1 MRLIA
6 FTVAV
11 VLGLATAPARAHP
24 HIFVDTSVQFLF
36 NEAEDLAAVRIIWA
50 YDELYSLL
58 ITEELGLDPD
68 YDGILTPAEIEALS
82 GFDMNWDEGFA
93 GDTRGF
99 AGEQPIALSRPVE
112 WSAAFE
118 DGKIITTHV
127 RAFDQAIDPRDAEV
141 VMRLYDPSFYTA
153 YTALPTQLVQGTA
166 DCEAEAVAFDTD
178 TAYAY
183 LQAKLDEAEAKG
195 ADVELDFPA
204 VGEAFA
210 DEVRL
215 ICGP

>member
-1 MRLIA
+1 MRIPAL
-6 FTVAV
+6 
-11 VLGLATAPARAHP
+11 VLAATLTTAPAHAHP

-36 NEAEDLAAVRIIWA
+36 NDTEALAAVRIIWV

-68 YDGILTPAEIEALS
+68 FDGVLTEAEIEALS
-82 GFDMNWDEGFA
+82 GFDMNWDEGYA

-99 AGEQPIALSRPVE
+99 AGERAISLSRPVE
-112 WSAAFE
+112 WTAAFE

-127 RAFDQAIDPRDAEV
+127 RALGTPLNPRDTEV
-141 VMRLYDPSFYTA
+141 VIRLYDPSFYTA
-153 YTALPTQLVQGTA
+153 YSATDTQLVQGAAGCT
-166 DCEAEAVAFDTD
+166 AEAAKFDPNA
-178 TAYAY
+178 AYAY
-183 LQAKLDEAEAKG
+183 LEARLDEAGAKG
-195 ADVELDFPA
+195 ADVEMDFPE

>member
-1 MRLIA
+1 MRFPAIA
-6 FTVAV
+6 
-11 VLGLATAPARAHP
+11 LAAALTLAPPAQAHP
-24 HIFVDTSVQFLF
+24 HIFVDASAQFLF
-36 NEAEDLAAVRIIWA
+36 DDAENLAAVRIIWV

-58 ITEELGLDPD
+58 ITEDLGLDPD
-68 YDGILTPAEIEALS
+68 FDGVLTPAEIEQLS

-99 AGEQPIALSRPVE
+99 AGETHLDLSRPVE
-112 WSAAFE
+112 WTAALK

-127 RAFDQAIDPRDAEV
+127 RALARPLDPRDDEIV
-141 VMRLYDPSFYTA
+141 LRLYDPTFYTA
-153 YTALPTQLVQGTA
+153 YSATELQLVQGTEVCA
-166 DCEAEAVAFDTD
+166 AEAVKFDPD

-183 LQAKLDEAEAKG
+183 LEAKLDEAEAKG
-195 ADVELDFPA
+195 ADVEQDFPE

-215 ICGP
+215 ICAP